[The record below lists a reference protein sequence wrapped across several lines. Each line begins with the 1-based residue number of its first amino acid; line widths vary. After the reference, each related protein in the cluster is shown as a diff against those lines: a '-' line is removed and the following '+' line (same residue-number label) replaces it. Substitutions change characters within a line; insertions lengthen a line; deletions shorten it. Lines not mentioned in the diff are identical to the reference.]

1 MASQSGRQ
9 QASSRAVLA
18 LSEFETAAAN
28 VRDRLEA
35 YKAKT
40 KQHLDAGRAKPDMI
54 AYKEL
59 RVDFPPREVHGH
71 IPGVTV
77 GQAFL
82 GRGELAILGLH
93 TQMMRGIMSRKGEP
107 AFAIVMSGGY
117 KDDADTGGTFWYTG
131 QGGQGKNNTQI
142 KDQEYTT
149 PDNAALVQSVSS
161 HAPVRVFRGKVGEAG
176 ERLYVY
182 EGLYLVAA
190 HKREPSKDGPQV
202 IKFQMV
208 GVPGH
213 HAVSSTVDFK
223 CLHGAHYQTVLLAR
237 AGGGAKPGRK
247 RGRAGE
253 PRLASAGEVAAAI
266 QQRAASGSHGR
277 LVTADVSQGQEKL
290 PIPVWNAVD
299 DDDSILQPMA
309 PPGGSAAAGG
319 AAAAAAGE
327 EDGPEFEYTRDYK
340 FGEEE
345 AKQLAI
351 AAEQA
356 FAASFPGSC
365 GLQYTGKAASSEGNY
380 NEAGLMLATQPC
392 GIMECDEGCAC
403 SSHCKFNR
411 VVSDGIRYPLE
422 VFKVSRKVGWGVRC
436 TEDLPIGAF
445 VCCYVGLVI
454 TDEWADRLRSE
465 DLYLFDLNHFH
476 LLWDADAAGEMPD
489 VAMNPRLHAL
499 QGELRG
505 KHLVIDA
512 ARQGNVG
519 RFLNHSC
526 SPNCLVQT
534 VFAGNARSQ
543 LLYYICIVAQQDI
556 PAFTQLTYNYGW
568 TQSSREQAGDKG
580 DDGVPIRCQ
589 CGSAQCRNRLI

>member
-223 CLHGAHYQTVLLAR
+223 CLHG
-237 AGGGAKPGRK
+237 
-247 RGRAGE
+247 
-253 PRLASAGEVAAAI
+253 
-266 QQRAASGSHGR
+266 
-277 LVTADVSQGQEKL
+277 
-290 PIPVWNAVD
+290 
-299 DDDSILQPMA
+299 M
-309 PPGGSAAAGG
+309 
-319 AAAAAAGE
+319 
-327 EDGPEFEYTRDYK
+327 
-340 FGEEE
+340 
-345 AKQLAI
+345 
-351 AAEQA
+351 
-356 FAASFPGSC
+356 
-365 GLQYTGKAASSEGNY
+365 
-380 NEAGLMLATQPC
+380 
-392 GIMECDEGCAC
+392 
-403 SSHCKFNR
+403 
-411 VVSDGIRYPLE
+411 
-422 VFKVSRKVGWGVRC
+422 
-436 TEDLPIGAF
+436 
-445 VCCYVGLVI
+445 
-454 TDEWADRLRSE
+454 
-465 DLYLFDLNHFH
+465 
-476 LLWDADAAGEMPD
+476 
-489 VAMNPRLHAL
+489 
-499 QGELRG
+499 
-505 KHLVIDA
+505 
-512 ARQGNVG
+512 
-519 RFLNHSC
+519 
-526 SPNCLVQT
+526 
-534 VFAGNARSQ
+534 
-543 LLYYICIVAQQDI
+543 
-556 PAFTQLTYNYGW
+556 
-568 TQSSREQAGDKG
+568 
-580 DDGVPIRCQ
+580 
-589 CGSAQCRNRLI
+589 